1 VVQPATGTNQHGSGL
16 LVVGGRRSERRFRNG
31 SGPKI
36 YTLLARLRWPKSY
49 LGKLMLSVFL
59 GIHVP
64 LIALVLYLVFAASID
79 LRASLTVLVIVLVAT
94 LFGTILTLYAL
105 YALLRPVSLASK
117 ALYEY
122 LDSGRMP
129 SLPTNF
135 TDQAGILMANVQY
148 VVEQL
153 DKVIHSL
160 EETAATDHLTGV
172 YNRRAG
178 EQQLASD
185 LARVGR
191 GEGVLTLAVV
201 DLDRFKPINDRYGH
215 QMGDTCL
222 RHLAE
227 TCVRNIREGDWLARW
242 GGDEFVLALWE
253 EKDERP
259 ANLVLNRIATDLS
272 ENPVQLAQGNRL
284 LRLTFSA
291 GVLRCTGSE
300 YAELGVGG
308 VLALA
313 DEALYEAKEEGEE
326 NTFVYAR

>member
-1 VVQPATGTNQHGSGL
+1 MNQHGSGL

-36 YTLLARLRWPKSY
+36 YALLARLRWPKSY
-49 LGKLMLSVFL
+49 LGKLMLSAFL

-79 LRASLTVLVIVLVAT
+79 LRAFLSVLVIVLVAT
-94 LFGTILTLYAL
+94 LFGTLLTLYAL

-117 ALYEY
+117 ALYDY

-160 EETAATDHLTGV
+160 EDTAATDYLTGV

-178 EQQLASD
+178 EQRLASD
-185 LARVGR
+185 LARIGR

-201 DLDRFKPINDRYGH
+201 DLDRFKSINDRYGH
-215 QMGDTCL
+215 QTGDTCL

-253 EKDERP
+253 ERDERP

-300 YAELGVGG
+300 AAELGVGG

-313 DEALYEAKEEGEE
+313 DEALYEAKEEGDE

>member
-1 VVQPATGTNQHGSGL
+1 MN
-16 LVVGGRRSERRFRNG
+16 GR
-31 SGPKI
+31 GPKL
-36 YTLLARLRWPKSY
+36 YALLARLAWPKSY
-49 LGKLMLSVFL
+49 LGKLMLSAFL

-79 LRASLTVLVIVLVAT
+79 LRASLVVLVFVLVAT
-94 LFGTILTLYAL
+94 LFGTVLTLYAL

-117 ALYEY
+117 ALYDY

-129 SLPTNF
+129 SLPTTFN
-135 TDQAGILMANVQY
+135 DQAGRLMANVQY
-148 VVEQL
+148 VIQEL
-153 DKVIHSL
+153 DKVFRSL
-160 EETAATDHLTGV
+160 AESATVDHLTGA

-178 EQQLASD
+178 EQRLASD

-191 GEGVLTLAVV
+191 GEGSLTLAVM

-215 QMGDTCL
+215 QAGDTCL

-227 TCVRNIREGDWLARW
+227 TCIRNVREGDWLARW

-253 EKDERP
+253 EEGERP
-259 ANLVLNRIATDLS
+259 ANVVLNRIASDLS
-272 ENPVQLAQGNRL
+272 EHPVQLPQNDRIQ
-284 LRLTFSA
+284 LTISA

-300 YAELGVGG
+300 AAELGVSG

-313 DEALYEAKEEGEE
+313 DVALYEAKEEGDES
-326 NTFVYAR
+326 TIVYAR

>member
-1 VVQPATGTNQHGSGL
+1 M
-16 LVVGGRRSERRFRNG
+16 
-31 SGPKI
+31 
-36 YTLLARLRWPKSY
+36 LARLAWPKSY
-49 LGKLMLSVFL
+49 LGKIMLSVFL

-79 LRASLTVLVIVLVAT
+79 LRASLVVLVFVLVAT
-94 LFGTILTLYAL
+94 LFGTVLTLCAL

-117 ALYEY
+117 ALYDY

-135 TDQAGILMANVQY
+135 TDQAGRLMANVQY
-148 VVEQL
+148 VVQEL
-153 DKVIHSL
+153 DRVIRSL
-160 EETAATDHLTGV
+160 QESATVDHLTGA

-178 EQQLASD
+178 EQRLAGD

-191 GEGVLTLAVV
+191 GEGSLTLAVV

-215 QMGDTCL
+215 QAGDTCL
-222 RHLAE
+222 RHLAD
-227 TCVRNIREGDWLARW
+227 TCIGSIREGDWLARW

-253 EKDERP
+253 EEGERP
-259 ANLVLNRIATDLS
+259 ANVVLNRIASDLS
-272 ENPVQLAQGNRL
+272 EHPVQLPQNDRIQ
-284 LRLTFSA
+284 LTISA

-300 YAELGVGG
+300 AAELGVSG

-313 DEALYEAKEEGEE
+313 DEALYEAKGEGDES
-326 NTFVYAR
+326 TFVYAR